1 MKSDRYYGTSRW
13 LDYMIFS
20 LIAAVAS
27 LGTAQAVTIPS
38 IIALPSLDASVDK
51 PTAVAVDGAGRVY
64 VAESMSNRVRMF
76 AQGGGLLTEIT
87 GLAKPISV
95 AADPAGRIYVGSAW
109 QGSVSVYDG
118 SRTFLFKLG
127 VGDNEFTTPVDIDID
142 GGGQIYVTDQDSN
155 TIRVYNPAGQYVKS
169 IGIPGTTPPAGNGQL
184 WHPCSL
190 AIDPVTSELV
200 VLDQQQVW
208 DNYAKTWID
217 GARIQF
223 FSMAGAFLRGYAKF
237 GYNMDSGQLVKPVGV
252 AVDPLSRVYV
262 SDARLQKVM
271 VYDNSDVLLGII
283 DNSAAPLR
291 TPLGLAMAATGRLY
305 VSALLSGRV
314 DFYGIDSY
322 SAMDVRP
329 AAVSFTAME
338 GGAAPAPQ
346 DTTITNSGKA
356 ELAWSATTAAD
367 WLSLPATAGTLPP
380 SASGAIGVAVQPEG
394 LAPGTY
400 QGSIKVSAPGME
412 ELVAVTLTVKPNPLS
427 VSPAILA
434 FTANEGSTP
443 AAQSLSVST
452 GGEQVSWTAA
462 ADQSWLFLN
471 KTAGTGPGAVKVYA
485 NTVGLGPG
493 SYSGTITFLNLTG
506 GKSLSV
512 AVSLGIS
519 EATEPPGEP
528 QALPLPGEGEVQAGG
543 KRWRVTQPV
552 PGVDLSGISGVDYR
566 NMLAVGEHGTIL
578 GYDGRSWRAMSSDT
592 ESALR
597 SIWVRVM
604 ETGYDAYAVGD
615 GGIALHYDGTAWSR
629 VATDR
634 TEALADVWGAAEV
647 LAVGG
652 YGMILNLNQATA
664 GYENPALRAIWGSSA
679 NDVFVAG
686 ESGAI
691 LHSAGASWSAMA
703 SDTSQWLNALWG
715 SSENDVFAVGENGTI
730 VHYNG
735 TVWST
740 MESGV
745 YETLHGVYGDAP
757 NNVYAVGDNAVVL
770 HFDGTAWSVL
780 LAGGI
785 SLRDVWVADRL
796 VVAVGDDG
804 TILTGKGGDP
814 GKGPGRKP
822 KAALTGGRQDQGSK
836 VGTGEVL
843 QTPMLRGTESR

>member
-1 MKSDRYYGTSRW
+1 
-13 LDYMIFS
+13 MILS

-64 VAESMSNRVRMF
+64 VAESMSNRVRIF

-142 GGGQIYVTDQDSN
+142 GGGQIYVTDKDSN

-208 DNYAKTWID
+208 DNYARTWID

-223 FSMAGAFLRGYAKF
+223 FSMAGAFLRGEAKF
-237 GYNMDSGQLVKPVGV
+237 GYNMDGGQLVKPVGV

-271 VYDNSDVLLGII
+271 VYDNSDVLIGMI
-283 DNSAAPLR
+283 DNSTAPLR

-305 VSALLSGRV
+305 VASLLSGRV
-314 DFYGIDSY
+314 DVYGIGSY
-322 SAMDVRP
+322 SAMEVRP
-329 AAVSFTAME
+329 AAMSFTAIE
-338 GGAAPAPQ
+338 GGVIPAQ
-346 DTTITNSGKA
+346 QATTITNSGKA

-367 WLSLPATAGTLPP
+367 WLSLPATLGTLPP
-380 SASGAIGVAVQPEG
+380 SASGAVAVGVRPEA

-400 QGSIKVSAPGME
+400 QGSVKISAPGMAE
-412 ELVAVTLTVKPNPLS
+412 VVAVTLTVKPNPLQ
-427 VSPAILA
+427 VSPASLT
-434 FTANEGSTP
+434 FTASEGSTP

-452 GGEQVSWTAA
+452 SGEQISWSAT
-462 ADQSWLFLN
+462 ADQNWLSPN
-471 KTAGTGPGAVKVYA
+471 KTSGSGPDTVKIYASTAGLA
-485 NTVGLGPG
+485 PG
-493 SYSGTITFLNLTG
+493 SYSGMITVLNLAG

-512 AVSLGIS
+512 AVSLSIS
-519 EATEPPGEP
+519 EATEQPGEP
-528 QALPLPGEGEVQAGG
+528 QALPLPGEEVQAGG
-543 KRWRVTQPV
+543 KRWRVTQAAA
-552 PGVDLSGISGVDYR
+552 GVDLRGVSGVDHR
-566 NMLAVGEHGTIL
+566 NMLVVGEHGTIL
-578 GYDGRSWRAMSSDT
+578 DYDGKSWRTMSSGT

-597 SIWVRVM
+597 SIWVRAT
-604 ETGYDAYAVGD
+604 ETGYEAYAVGD
-615 GGIALHYDGTAWSR
+615 AGVALHFDGTGWSR
-629 VATDR
+629 VATGS
-634 TEALADVWGAAEV
+634 TKALADVWGAAEV
-647 LAVGG
+647 LAVDG
-652 YGMILNLNQATA
+652 YGTILNLSLATA
-664 GYENPALRAIWGSSA
+664 GYENIALRTIWGSA
-679 NDVFVAG
+679 TNDIFAAG

-691 LHSAGASWSAMA
+691 LHSAGTAWSTMA

-715 SSENDVFAVGENGTI
+715 SSEDDIFGVGENGTI

-735 TVWST
+735 TAWST

-757 NNVYAVGDNAVVL
+757 DNVYAVGDNAVVL

-804 TILTGKGGDP
+804 TILTGRGGDI
-814 GKGPGRKP
+814 GKVPGRKP
-822 KAALTGGRQDQGSK
+822 KAGLTGGQQDPNQGSK
-836 VGTGEVL
+836 VGTGGVL
-843 QTPMLRGTESR
+843 QTPRLRGPASR